1 MCLFKQKKIK
11 WRFMG
16 EKHHAYSISENRQKA
31 LFVVRF
37 IFPMWLQCFPAKKQK
52 QKKAKARK
60 MEHKNLSFFPP
71 KILYVTPAYH

>member
-1 MCLFKQKKIK
+1 MCIFKQKKIK

-16 EKHHAYSISENRQKA
+16 EKHHAYSIYGKSSKSIVCGTFYISYLA
-31 LFVVRF
+31 AVFS
-37 IFPMWLQCFPAKKQK
+37 CKKTNK
-52 QKKAKARK
+52 KKAKARK